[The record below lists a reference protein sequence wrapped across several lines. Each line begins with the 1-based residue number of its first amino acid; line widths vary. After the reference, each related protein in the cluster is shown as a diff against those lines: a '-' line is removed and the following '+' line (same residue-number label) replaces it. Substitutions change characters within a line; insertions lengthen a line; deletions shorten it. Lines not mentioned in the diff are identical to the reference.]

1 MNLPNA
7 LSIARI
13 AATPL
18 IAWLPFVESWPL
30 RLLSFFLFLA
40 AAITDYIDGH
50 LARTRKLETDL
61 GKLLDP
67 AADKALLVGMMIP
80 MYLLAPRF
88 PYLSPFGP
96 VGLPLWVVVV
106 VIGREVFMTVF
117 RQVAKRRGVVISAI
131 WAAKLKAVFQFIW
144 QGSAYFWFFTVT
156 AAGDRLTTVPWVHVW
171 AWINSTVGTIS
182 MTVSVFL
189 AIYSL
194 VLYMRSFGRVLAEST
209 PR

>member
-18 IAWLPFVESWPL
+18 IAWLPFVESAPL
-30 RLLSFFLFLA
+30 RLVAFFLFLA

-61 GKLLDP
+61 GRLLDP

-88 PYLSPFGP
+88 PYMSPFGP

-131 WAAKLKAVFQFIW
+131 WSAKVKAVFQFIW
-144 QGSAYFWFFTVT
+144 QGSAYSWFFTVT
-156 AAGDRLTTVPWVHVW
+156 AAGDQLTTNIFWHVW
-171 AWINSTVGTIS
+171 AWANSITGILS
-182 MTVSVFL
+182 MTASVFL

-209 PR
+209 PT

>member
-18 IAWLPFVESWPL
+18 IAWMPFVESWPV
-30 RLLSFFLFLA
+30 RLGAFFLFLA

-61 GKLLDP
+61 GRLLDP

-88 PYLSPFGP
+88 PYLTPFGP
-96 VGLPLWVVVV
+96 LGLPLWVVFV
-106 VIGREVFMTVF
+106 VIGREVFMTIF

-131 WAAKLKAVFQFIW
+131 WAAKVKAVFQFIW
-144 QGSAYFWFFTVT
+144 QGSAYSWFFTVT
-156 AAGDRLTTVPWVHVW
+156 AAGDQLTTNIFWHVW
-171 AWINSTVGTIS
+171 AWANSITGIIS
-182 MTVSVFL
+182 MTASVFL

-209 PR
+209 PT

>member
-7 LSIARI
+7 LSIGRI

-80 MYLLAPRF
+80 MYMLAPRF
-88 PYLSPFGP
+88 PYMTPFGP
-96 VGLPLWVVVV
+96 LGLPLWVVIVV
-106 VIGREVFMTVF
+106 LGREIFMTIF

-131 WAAKLKAVFQFIW
+131 WSAKVKAVFQFIW

-156 AAGDRLTTVPWVHVW
+156 AAGPHLTTNPWVHVW
-171 AWINSTVGTIS
+171 AWVNSSVGTIS
-182 MTVSVFL
+182 MIASVFL

-194 VLYMRSFGRVLAEST
+194 VQYMQSFGRVLAESKQ
-209 PR
+209 R